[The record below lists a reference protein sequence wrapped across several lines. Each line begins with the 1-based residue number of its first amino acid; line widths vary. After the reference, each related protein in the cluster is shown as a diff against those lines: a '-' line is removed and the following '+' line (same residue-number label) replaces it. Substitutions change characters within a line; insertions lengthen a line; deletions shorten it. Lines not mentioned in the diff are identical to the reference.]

1 MRQSRGRHRKR
12 QGDADMLVAVKRLAA
27 EFDARVEHL
36 PQQFAGMFT
45 EAFALR
51 RKLRRVDAAVDQVE
65 AEPGF
70 QRASRGVNGP
80 APMS

>member
-1 MRQSRGRHRKR
+1 
-12 QGDADMLVAVKRLAA
+12 MLVAVKRLAA